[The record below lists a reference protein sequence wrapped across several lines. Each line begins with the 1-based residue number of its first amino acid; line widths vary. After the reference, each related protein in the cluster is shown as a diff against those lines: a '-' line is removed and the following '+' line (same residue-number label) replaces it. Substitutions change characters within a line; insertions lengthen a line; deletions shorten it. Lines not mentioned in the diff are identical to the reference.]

1 VPEELFD
8 SEGNTPETTL
18 LIRAGAVS
26 AMPADYLSRSGDELY
41 KYAKLNGSITLQS
54 LPVSPFNPEFT
65 SAEQWLI
72 AQGYGP
78 MQLVS
83 LLDIESRL
91 SAADRRSHRS
101 IPAKPGAPQQLATG
115 AASVRPHPDRGQPN
129 PGTMSIEEVR
139 HQRGIRL
146 TISEAIALVAIMV
159 AAFSALNGWIVLP
172 EQMRA
177 LRESDSRQDARMDM
191 IERVAQDRGETL
203 ARIDERTKRI
213 EERLKH
219 PPQDF

>member
-1 VPEELFD
+1 
-8 SEGNTPETTL
+8 
-18 LIRAGAVS
+18 
-26 AMPADYLSRSGDELY
+26 M
-41 KYAKLNGSITLQS
+41 S
-54 LPVSPFNPEFT
+54 L
-65 SAEQWLI
+65 
-72 AQGYGP
+72 
-78 MQLVS
+78 
-83 LLDIESRL
+83 
-91 SAADRRSHRS
+91 
-101 IPAKPGAPQQLATG
+101 
-115 AASVRPHPDRGQPN
+115 
-129 PGTMSIEEVR
+129 EEVR

>member
-1 VPEELFD
+1 
-8 SEGNTPETTL
+8 
-18 LIRAGAVS
+18 
-26 AMPADYLSRSGDELY
+26 
-41 KYAKLNGSITLQS
+41 
-54 LPVSPFNPEFT
+54 
-65 SAEQWLI
+65 
-72 AQGYGP
+72 
-78 MQLVS
+78 
-83 LLDIESRL
+83 
-91 SAADRRSHRS
+91 
-101 IPAKPGAPQQLATG
+101 
-115 AASVRPHPDRGQPN
+115 
-129 PGTMSIEEVR
+129 MSIEEVR

-172 EQMRA
+172 EQMQA